1 MVFLFY
7 VVASGLFA
15 ALVLDEAVFDEGGDV
30 ALDGLLWDAGGVG
43 DLRDGVAGVGGDAG
57 EDDTRGIMRLR
68 ASNIFE
74 ASSTLP
80 CSRRS
85 LKTSAAVQNMQRVV

>member
-15 ALVLDEAVFDEGGDV
+15 ALVLNEAVFDEGGDV
-30 ALDGLLWDAGGVG
+30 ALDAFLRDAGGGG

-57 EDDTRGIMRLR
+57 EDDTRGSIRLR
-68 ASNIFE
+68 ASNIFS
-74 ASSTLP
+74 ASS
-80 CSRRS
+80 
-85 LKTSAAVQNMQRVV
+85 